1 MKKTFNAYQENMVF
15 LNCIFFLS
23 LFTINDIPEAVKEL
37 FSYHYDRN
45 DFDAEMAKRSM
56 DLFVESFD
64 PDHSYFLWSEVK
76 PMLSPSGRWIEFT
89 KKSFTNRSFDA
100 FIEIQK
106 YFEQAIERRIT
117 FENEA
122 IRDLMDKPFK
132 EVQKIAGYI
141 SEPYPANFAQLKTK
155 IKAEAAFFAMKE
167 ALNGKVEYEKANKK
181 IFSYFQK
188 KQREKEL
195 EYMQRGPSME
205 EHYFSIHVL
214 KAIAASMDAHTRF
227 FSPDEKREMR
237 QALSKDFSGIG
248 VVLRDSMDGLV
259 IQRVVENSPAAHG
272 GVRAKDIILKIDGQD
287 LSNLYFR
294 EAIELLGGR
303 NYTKVR
309 LEILRGDQKFEVSL
323 TRAPILSPESQ
334 AQVTLFPF
342 GTGVIAAIRLDGF
355 FDNDQGNSA
364 SQQLESAIVSIQKE
378 QELKAVVLDLR
389 RNTGGFLTQAAKV
402 CSIFTGGG
410 PIVLARY
417 GNGQVSVVKEKVTK
431 SLFDGPL
438 IILISRLSA
447 SASEIVAQTLKEYG
461 VAIVVGDVNSYGKGS
476 MQYQTITADE
486 PFCYAVTIAKYY
498 TISGASVQLKG
509 VSSDIVVPTELSKV
523 PIGEQYLKYP
533 LGYDTLRQNFKHL
546 SLQSKDELG
555 EIFSFYQRQASGTV
569 SRVWIN
575 QLRSLS
581 EKRGLRTDVIDPA
594 LFEAQ
599 EIARDLVMYLNGGT
613 LKKDL

>member
-1 MKKTFNAYQENMVF
+1 MVIIKS
-15 LNCIFFLS
+15 IFFLS
-23 LFTINDIPEAVKEL
+23 LFTINDIPDGVKEL

-45 DFDAEMAKRSM
+45 QFDQEIAKRSL

-64 PDHSYFLWSEVK
+64 LDHSYFLWSEVK
-76 PMLSPSGRWIEFT
+76 PMLSPSGKWIDFT
-89 KKSFTNRSFDA
+89 RKSYSNGSFDS

-106 YFEQAIERRIT
+106 IFEQAIERRIT
-117 FENEA
+117 FENEV
-122 IRDLMDKPFK
+122 IRDLLDKPYK
-132 EVQKIAGYI
+132 EVKKIA
-141 SEPYPANFAQLKTK
+141 ELRFDPYPANFAQLKTK
-155 IKAEAAFFAMKE
+155 IKSEAAFFALKE
-167 ALNGKVEYEKANKK
+167 SLMGKYEYEKVKK
-181 IFSYFQK
+181 KLYSYFQK

-195 EYMQRGPSME
+195 EYRQRGLSME

-259 IQRVVENSPAAHG
+259 IQRVVDNSPASHAG
-272 GVRAKDIILKIDGQD
+272 IQAKDVITKIDGQD
-287 LSNLYFR
+287 ISNLYFR
-294 EAIELLGGR
+294 EAIELLSGR
-303 NYTKVR
+303 NYTRVR
-309 LEILRGDQKFEVSL
+309 LEIQREGQKFEVSL
-323 TRAPILSPESQ
+323 NRAPILSPESQ

-342 GTGVIAAIRLDGF
+342 GTGAIAAIRLDGF

-364 SQQLESAIVSIQKE
+364 AQQLESAIVSIQKE
-378 QELKAVVLDLR
+378 QELKAVILDLR
-389 RNTGGFLTQAAKV
+389 KNTGGFLTQAARV

-417 GNGQVSVVKEKVTK
+417 GNGQISVVKEKLTK
-431 SLFDGPL
+431 PLFDGPL

-461 VAIVVGDVNSYGKGS
+461 VAIIVGDSNSYGKGS
-476 MQYQTITADE
+476 MQYQTITSDE
-486 PFCYAVTIAKYY
+486 PYCYAVTIAKYY

-509 VSSDIVVPTELSKV
+509 VASDIHVPTELSQI

-533 LGYDTLRQNFKHL
+533 LGYDTLAQNFKHL
-546 SLQSKDELG
+546 SLSSKDELG
-555 EIFSFYQRQASGTV
+555 QIFSFYQKQASSSV
-569 SRVWIN
+569 LRVWIP
-575 QLRSLS
+575 QLRALS
-581 EKRGLRTDVIDPA
+581 EKRGLRADVADPA

-599 EIARDLVMYLNGGT
+599 EIARDLVMYLNGGKE
-613 LKKDL
+613 KKSL